1 MLADLPLL
9 YVIRHGETD
18 WNAEGR
24 FQGSLD
30 VPMND
35 KGRRQA
41 AENGRL
47 LRSILVDG
55 ADRFDFVSSPLSRSR
70 ETMEIIRSELAV
82 DPTSYGIDERL
93 IEVSFGDWEGSTID
107 QLSRGDPERI
117 SLREGAKWNF
127 IPPGENAE
135 SYEIM
140 SWRIKAWL
148 ESIRRQTICV
158 SHGGT
163 IRVLFNVVGGLAP
176 DQAAEVVTHQDR
188 ILKIEHGAVQWVPP
202 VDR

>member
-47 LRSILVDG
+47 LRSMLADG
-55 ADRFDFVSSPLSRSR
+55 TDRFDFISSPLSRTR

-82 DPTSYGIDERL
+82 DPKAYSTDDRL
-93 IEVSFGDWEGSTID
+93 IEVSFGDWEGSTLD
-107 QLSRGDPERI
+107 QLSRGDPERVA
-117 SLREGAKWNF
+117 LREGAKWNF

-148 ESIRRQTICV
+148 ESLRQPTVCV

-163 IRVLFNVVGGLAP
+163 IRVLFHVVGGLDP
-176 DQAAEVVTHQDR
+176 DMAAEVVTHQDR
-188 ILKIEHGAVQWVPP
+188 ILRIERGTVRWQPP
-202 VDR
+202 ADH